1 MKQPKLSSFV
11 FSTIHSEVSKLG
23 NYRIK
28 VDIIAD
34 ILNVVA
40 VGAKKTRIMYQAN
53 LSHTLLTKYLTEIRK
68 AYLIR
73 FARGKGCYILTTKG
87 KEFLVR
93 YKEYSKRTRHIE
105 RQINDVLNKK
115 KSLEELCSSGY

>member
-1 MKQPKLSSFV
+1 
-11 FSTIHSEVSKLG
+11 LG
-23 NYRIK
+23 NYRRK

-40 VGAKKTRIMYQAN
+40 QGAKKTRIMYQAN
-53 LSHTLLTKYLTEIRK
+53 LSHSLLTKYLAEVRK

-73 FARGKGCYILTTKG
+73 HERKKGCYVLTTKG
-87 KEFLVR
+87 KEFLLR
-93 YKEYSKRTRHIE
+93 YKEYSKRNRHIE

-115 KSLEELCSSGY
+115 KSLEELCSSE